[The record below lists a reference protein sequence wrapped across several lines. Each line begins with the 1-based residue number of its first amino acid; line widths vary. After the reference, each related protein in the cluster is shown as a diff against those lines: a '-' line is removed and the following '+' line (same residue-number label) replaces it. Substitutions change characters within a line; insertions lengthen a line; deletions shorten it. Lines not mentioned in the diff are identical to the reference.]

1 MALAL
6 KPVAKT
12 ASFTLSRSAHQD
24 AWVKCD
30 AAAGMTVTLPAA
42 SGTGDKYKLIV
53 GTTVTSNNFIVQ
65 VANATD
71 VLYGAVHLTTD
82 IAGTSMP
89 TGATDDTI
97 TMNGSTKGGVKGSWV
112 VLEDIA
118 TGIWALSGALICT
131 GTEATPFSAAV

>member
-1 MALAL
+1 MTY
-6 KPVAKT
+6 PVLPIVKT
-12 ASFTLSRSAHQD
+12 ASFTLDRRVHAD

-42 SGTGDKYKLIV
+42 AGTGDKYKLIV

-112 VLEDIA
+112 TLEDVA
-118 TGIWALSGALICT
+118 VGIWALSGALICT